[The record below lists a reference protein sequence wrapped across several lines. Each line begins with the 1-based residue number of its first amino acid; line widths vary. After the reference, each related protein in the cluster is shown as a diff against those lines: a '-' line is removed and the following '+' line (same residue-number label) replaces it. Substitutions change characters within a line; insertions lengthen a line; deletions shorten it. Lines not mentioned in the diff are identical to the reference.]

1 MDPCGSINRRAV
13 FEALSLIPTDASKI
27 PERPIDAVVSDRREK
42 IAARR
47 CTVCPGHADYFKDVL
62 SVKEYFLSGMCQ
74 SCQDVTFVSEP
85 D

>member
-13 FEALSLIPTDASKI
+13 FEALSLIPTDPAKI
-27 PERPIDAVVSDRREK
+27 PERPIDAVIRYRRED

-47 CTVCPGHADYFKDVL
+47 CTACSGHADYFKDVL
-62 SVKEYFLSGMCQ
+62 SVKEYSISGMCQ
-74 SCQDVTFVSEP
+74 SCQDATFEECP